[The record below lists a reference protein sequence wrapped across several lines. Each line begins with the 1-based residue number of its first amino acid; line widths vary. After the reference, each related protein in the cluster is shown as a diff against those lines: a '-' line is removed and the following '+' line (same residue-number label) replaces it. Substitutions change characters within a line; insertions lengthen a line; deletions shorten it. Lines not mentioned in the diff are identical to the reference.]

1 MRHPSLPRL
10 VVAAAAAL
18 ALTAGAVG
26 AQAQQAVPS
35 RGELLY
41 ETHCK
46 ACHTTQ
52 LHWRDRRQA
61 GDWPSLKGWVGHW
74 QRELE
79 LGWSEADITDV
90 ARYLNDRYYH
100 HPQGSDRSAGAGPQ
114 RAARAQGFDAR
125 QGKTP
130 VAP

>member
-1 MRHPSLPRL
+1 MRCPPLRGL
-10 VVAAAAAL
+10 VAAAAAL
-18 ALTAGAVG
+18 VLTFGPAW

-41 ETHCK
+41 DTHCK

-74 QRELE
+74 QRELG
-79 LGWSEADITDV
+79 LGWSESDIVDV
-90 ARYLNDRYYH
+90 ARYLNERYYH
-100 HPQGSDRSAGAGPQ
+100 HPQGSDRSAAL
-114 RAARAQGFDAR
+114 
-125 QGKTP
+125 
-130 VAP
+130 APR